1 MANSTQPMLFRA
13 VGRELTKRGHE
24 LAVTT
29 RDHGQTR
36 DLTLEAWPDAVVVG
50 TESPGSLAGK
60 AANIG
65 RRVEGLRRWVRPQR
79 VDLAASL
86 NSSAQIAAVRLARLP
101 ALTLMAYEYQLDTH
115 LSFRGVSG
123 IVGPRPPAARR
134 RRA

>member
-1 MANSTQPMLFRA
+1 MANSPHPMLFRA
-13 VGRELTKRGHE
+13 VARELTDRGHE

-50 TESPGSLAGK
+50 SESPGSLAGK

-86 NSSAQIAAVRLARLP
+86 NSYAQIVAARLARLP
-101 ALTLMAYEYQLDTH
+101 ALTLMDYEYQ
-115 LSFRGVSG
+115 
-123 IVGPRPPAARR
+123 PAN
-134 RRA
+134 